1 MKRFLVIILLSF
13 VSVLSS
19 TAQNTSIQ
27 QMIESISADSLQ
39 KNVQELESYPSR
51 FLFSDYGRDVAF
63 YLKERMQGYG
73 FEVVIDSFY
82 LEDFYYLRSVPM
94 NSGWLYNVLCLK
106 RGTTAVDTSL
116 FFGAHYDCIST
127 NEEGFTDFE
136 HYAPGAD
143 DNASGVATLL
153 ELARVWNE
161 YDISSRYNLRIEFY
175 AGEELG
181 LLGSNDR
188 MHKLASPW
196 TMEVLGM
203 INLDMVGYNETD
215 TISINYYTNSDEYT
229 SKAVENTRLY
239 TDLTP
244 KLTDEYI
251 NASDSWNFYI
261 WGLKTVFLTENDF
274 SPYYHTLQ
282 DSSKYLDF
290 DYMKK
295 ICAVAFSL
303 ACDFAKAEGN
313 SVALAEIERNES
325 DIIDFC
331 QTDRYLRFQTFEN
344 YDKSQLII
352 VDNMGRLRINTPLST
367 FVVGENAYQVD
378 ISHLGDGF
386 YNLLITSSQKRINK
400 KFILVR

>member
-215 TISINYYTNSDEYT
+215 TISINYYENSDEYT
-229 SKAVENTRLY
+229 NKAIENTRLY

-303 ACDFAKAEGN
+303 ACDFAKVDAPQVSLPQIQEDLNGLIN
-313 SVALAEIERNES
+313 
-325 DIIDFC
+325 FY
-331 QTDRYLRFQTFEN
+331 QTDRYLSFQTFDN
-344 YDKSQLII
+344 PHKTQLII
-352 VDNMGRLRINTPLST
+352 ADNMGRVVVKANLSD
-367 FVVGENAYQVD
+367 FIVGQDIYNID
-378 ISHLGDGF
+378 ISRLDVGF
-386 YNLLITSSQKRINK
+386 YSFLLISTENRITK
-400 KFILVR
+400 KFLIIR